1 MAQITK
7 AMFPQ
12 FRADLAAALK
22 VVEDKYGLTM
32 SMDRIT
38 YTDSTFSGKLT
49 AVSKDATTG
58 VDADDGSAKWKAG
71 FLKSARSYGLTPD
84 DLGKEVVLSGVT
96 YKIVGA
102 RPKASQPLVLKKPS
116 GAFIASFAEPVR
128 TALGK

>member
-12 FRADLAAALK
+12 FRADLAAALRGL
-22 VVEDKYGLTM
+22 EDKYGVTM
-32 SMDRIT
+32 SMERIT

-49 AVSKDATTG
+49 AVSKEATAG
-58 VDADDGSAKWKAG
+58 VGADDGSAKWKAG
-71 FLKSARSYGLTPD
+71 FLKNACRYGLTPN

-102 RPKASQPLVLKKPS
+102 RPKAGQPIVLKKPS
-116 GAFIASFAEPVR
+116 GAFIASSAEPVR
-128 TALGK
+128 NALYK